1 MVMLTWHSCLLSNF
15 MCVIL
20 PLAKKKKKAG
30 LKRIALMKGA
40 DFHVHSVA
48 VLAAPDAF
56 TLGEHKLKEC
66 FCGGKR
72 AVGD

>member
-1 MVMLTWHSCLLSNF
+1 
-15 MCVIL
+15 
-20 PLAKKKKKAG
+20 
-30 LKRIALMKGA
+30 MKGA

-56 TLGEHKLKEC
+56 TREEHKLKEC

>member
-1 MVMLTWHSCLLSNF
+1 MAF
-15 MCVIL
+15 MFAFKFHVCY
-20 PLAKKKKKAG
+20 PSSTKKKKKAG

>member
-1 MVMLTWHSCLLSNF
+1 MAF
-15 MCVIL
+15 MFAFKFHVCY
-20 PLAKKKKKAG
+20 PSSTKKKKKKAG

-56 TLGEHKLKEC
+56 TREEHKLKEC

>member
-1 MVMLTWHSCLLSNF
+1 
-15 MCVIL
+15 
-20 PLAKKKKKAG
+20 
-30 LKRIALMKGA
+30 MKGA